1 MEADIKE
8 FIANSQDWH
17 EESGFLVAGF
27 EFKDFEAVQNVI
39 QKIMKLADEQNHHPA
54 VTFGY
59 NTVEIK
65 TVTHDAGNQITEK
78 DFKLAEAI
86 SATVVGD

>member
-1 MEADIKE
+1 MDRQIET
-8 FIANSQDWH
+8 FITNHPDWYV
-17 EESGFLVAGF
+17 EGDELVAGF
-27 EFKDFEAVQNVI
+27 EFKDFIAVQEIVG
-39 QKIMKLADEQNHHPA
+39 KIMKIATEQDHHPA

-65 TVTHDAGNQITEK
+65 TVTHDAGNTITEK

-86 SATVVGD
+86 SKVVAG